1 MKLQLEELLNKR
13 MEKLVEQ
20 QTEAT
25 RATAD
30 AAKQLGRLFRA
41 KRVDNRKLES
51 SQKKSELS
59 IKRSDINPTSQTTT
73 DVSEEI
79 LSLMSRAESQIPE
92 VLSLAERTDKSGSSI
107 QRTISEAIRALSVED
122 HSTHSGDITE
132 DIAAELSSTTT
143 ENVPTI
149 LEQDKSSKRESTMTS
164 STSSSTSD
172 KITSSAESFS
182 KFAGKLSD
190 QNVQE
195 QVVRL
200 QHKQHMMS
208 LKEKHLE
215 DLFKL
220 KLDKIE
226 QDKTSPAES
235 VKARKKKLMSEFRQ
249 SKAECSLLKES
260 LKSEEKE
267 LLFVNSQRKKI
278 DKKELQRLL
287 QQTTADI
294 DLEMSPS
301 PSSISE
307 VLLVKTTDNTSVE
320 TKQRSVKEARQR
332 SSSFGPMLKPPL
344 SPKAST
350 SLRRRH
356 SSAESD
362 ESFNVSQADTV
373 SDHSDLEIRISA
385 LQVYQIF

>member
-1 MKLQLEELLNKR
+1 

-25 RATAD
+25 KATAD

-41 KRVDNRKLES
+41 KRGENKKFES
-51 SQKKSELS
+51 SHKKSENS
-59 IKRSDINPTSQTTT
+59 NKINRPISRTTT

-79 LSLMSRAESQIPE
+79 LSLMSQAESHIPE

-122 HSTHSGDITE
+122 HSARSGDITE

-143 ENVPTI
+143 ENVATI
-149 LEQDKSSKRESTMTS
+149 LEQDKSSKRSSKRDSTMTS
-164 STSSSTSD
+164 SSSTTSD

-226 QDKTSPAES
+226 QDKESPAES
-235 VKARKKKLMSEFRQ
+235 VKARKKRLMEEFRQ
-249 SKAECSLLKES
+249 SKAECSLVKDS

-278 DKKELQRLL
+278 DKKELKRLL

-307 VLLVKTTDNTSVE
+307 ALSVKTTNKKSVE
-320 TKQRSVKEARQR
+320 PKQKSSKDVRQR

-350 SLRRRH
+350 ALRRRH

-362 ESFNVSQADTV
+362 ESFNFSQADTV

-385 LQVYQIF
+385 LQVIH

>member
-1 MKLQLEELLNKR
+1 

-20 QTEAT
+20 QTQAT
-25 RATAD
+25 KATAD

-41 KRVDNRKLES
+41 KRADNKKFES
-51 SQKKSELS
+51 SNKKSEIS
-59 IKRSDINPTSQTTT
+59 NKKSEMNPTSRTTT
-73 DVSEEI
+73 DMSEEI
-79 LSLMSRAESQIPE
+79 LSLMSRAESHIPE
-92 VLSLAERTDKSGSSI
+92 VMSLAERTDKSGSSI

-122 HSTHSGDITE
+122 HSARSGDITE
-132 DIAAELSSTTT
+132 DIAAELSSSTAT
-143 ENVPTI
+143 ENVATI
-149 LEQDKSSKRESTMTS
+149 LEQDRSSKRSSKRESTV
-164 STSSSTSD
+164 TSSSSSTTSD
-172 KITSSAESFS
+172 KITSSADSFS
-182 KFAGKLSD
+182 KFAGKLSN

-200 QHKQHMMS
+200 QHKRHMMS

-226 QDKTSPAES
+226 QDKDSTVEE
-235 VKARKKKLMSEFRQ
+235 VKVRKKKLMADFRQ
-249 SKAECSLLKES
+249 SKTECSLVKDS

-278 DKKELQRLL
+278 DRKELQRLL
-287 QQTTADI
+287 QQTTPDI

-307 VLLVKTTDNTSVE
+307 AISLKTSDKKAAE
-320 TKQRSVKEARQR
+320 PKERSKKEVRQR
-332 SSSFGPMLKPPL
+332 SSSMGPTLKPPL
-344 SPKAST
+344 SPKPST
-350 SLRRRH
+350 ALRRRH

-362 ESFNVSQADTV
+362 ESMNISQADTF
-373 SDHSDLEIRISA
+373 SDHSDAEIRITA
-385 LQVYQIF
+385 LQVQKKFSCYVNTY

>member
-1 MKLQLEELLNKR
+1 M
-13 MEKLVEQ
+13 M
-20 QTEAT
+20 
-25 RATAD
+25 
-30 AAKQLGRLFRA
+30 
-41 KRVDNRKLES
+41 
-51 SQKKSELS
+51 SQ
-59 IKRSDINPTSQTTT
+59 
-73 DVSEEI
+73 
-79 LSLMSRAESQIPE
+79 AESHIPE

-122 HSTHSGDITE
+122 HSARSGDITE

-143 ENVPTI
+143 ENVATI
-149 LEQDKSSKRESTMTS
+149 LEQDKSSKRSSKRDSTMTS
-164 STSSSTSD
+164 SSSTTSD

-226 QDKTSPAES
+226 QDKESPADT
-235 VKARKKKLMSEFRQ
+235 VKGRKKRLIEEFRQ
-249 SKAECSLLKES
+249 SKAECSLVKDS

-278 DKKELQRLL
+278 DKKELKRLL

-307 VLLVKTTDNTSVE
+307 ALSVKATDKKSVE
-320 TKQRSVKEARQR
+320 TKQKSNKDVRQR

-350 SLRRRH
+350 ALRRRH

-362 ESFNVSQADTV
+362 ESFNFSQADTV

-385 LQVYQIF
+385 LQVIH